1 MKICYIANSALPS
14 DNASSLQIINMC
26 HNFELA
32 GNKTILIL
40 PNTGFNK
47 SIKKFYN
54 LKKNIQI
61 IRCNSFKKF
70 PIGIYYYLFTFV
82 AIFKSLNFKVD
93 YYMTRN
99 YFCAFVLNL
108 LGKKIIFELH
118 HDLQLEGKITRF
130 LVSRLKFL
138 KENNFLV
145 LIAIT
150 NGIAKYYLDK
160 DLINKRKLLIL
171 PSASELKIKY
181 QPQKLHKKKFKIGYF
196 GNFYKS
202 RGSEFILKLAKKN
215 IKNDY
220 YIFSN
225 FRNSDKKDLLKK
237 KNIFPMNFVDR
248 SKISYHL
255 KKMDI
260 LILPYQ
266 KKITVKGNV
275 GDITKYTS
283 PMKLFDYLASGKLI
297 LSSNLN
303 VLKEI
308 IEHKK
313 NCILIKNF
321 KNEKNWIKAIEY
333 YKKNF
338 RKKNMISKQGYL
350 LSKKYTYA
358 NRANEIIK
366 RLKNL

>member
-26 HNFELA
+26 HSFELA

-40 PNTGFNK
+40 PNTGFSK
-47 SIKKFYN
+47 SVKKFYN
-54 LKKNIQI
+54 LKKNIKI
-61 IRCNSFKKF
+61 IRCRNFKKF
-70 PIGIYYYLFTFV
+70 PIGVNYYLYAFV
-82 AIFKSLNFKVD
+82 AIIKSLNFKID

-99 YFCAFVLNL
+99 YFCAFLLHL

-118 HDLQLEGKITRF
+118 HDLQLEGKIIRF
-130 LVSRLKFL
+130 LVSKLKFF
-138 KENNFLV
+138 KHSNFYLLV
-145 LIAIT
+145 AIT
-150 NGIAKYYLDK
+150 KGVAKYYLNK
-160 DLINKRKLLIL
+160 DIINKKKLIIL

-181 QPQKLHKKKFKIGYF
+181 QPQKFYKKKFCVGYF

-202 RGSEFILKLAKKN
+202 RGSEFILKLANKDTR
-215 IKNDY
+215 NDY

-225 FRNSDKKDLLKK
+225 FKKLDKNILFKKD
-237 KNIFPMNFVDR
+237 NIFQMNFVDR
-248 SKISYHL
+248 SKISYYL

-266 KKITVKGNV
+266 NKITVKGNV

-308 IEHKK
+308 IEHNK
-313 NCILIKNF
+313 NCIFIKNY
-321 KNEKNWIKAIEY
+321 KNEDSWIKKIEY
-333 YKKNF
+333 YKRYF
-338 RKKNMISKQGYL
+338 DKKNLISKQGYL

-358 NRANEIIK
+358 SRVNRIIK
-366 RLKNL
+366 ELKIL